1 MKPSCVASQAAD
13 RGCLARV
20 VTGPARADLQS
31 LLRWTEGRFGPRKGA
46 DHAAAVQE
54 KLLHLRGGPEPLGS
68 GVAQPGRTDLRKLPL
83 GRRYR
88 HLLIYRA
95 LPDRRILILRILHDS
110 MDLARHLPPGT
121 P

>member
-1 MKPSCVASQAAD
+1 MEAWNVVVA
-13 RGCLARV
+13 
-20 VTGPARADLQS
+20 GPARADLRS
-31 LLRWTEGRFGPRKGA
+31 LLRWTEGRFGPRKRA
-46 DHAAAVQE
+46 AYAAAIRA

-68 GVAQPGRTDLRKLPL
+68 GLAQPGRADIRKLPL
-83 GRRYR
+83 GRGYR

-110 MDLARHLPPGT
+110 MDLARHLPPEA